1 MNRPCKSSNVNYIL
15 PPFAQIV
22 NISTK
27 GFSPMKNKYQRLISN
42 TAILGIGT
50 FSSKLLVF
58 LMVRFYT
65 ACLTPH
71 EYGIADIITQTANLL
86 IPLLSLGI
94 AEAVFRFALDR
105 DEDPARVFTT
115 GLLTVLGGGAVFLF
129 VVPLF
134 NAFDFFHGY
143 GFMIWAYTFFS
154 CLHTVAIQ
162 FMRARGRMKQFAGY
176 GILSTAVT
184 IVLNLIFLLGFDMG
198 ITGYV
203 LSVILS
209 DVLVT
214 ALLFFTESL
223 WKFVRFSTLTK
234 KHFSRMLRFAV
245 PMIPTTVFWWITNAA
260 DRYMVLDMI
269 GEDANGQYALAYKIP
284 TLLILFSGIF
294 IEAWQFSAVR
304 ERGDS
309 EHSQFFETVFD
320 SFQALMFIAG
330 CALTAFAKIAVYV
343 MADDPSYYPAWQY
356 IPVLSVATIFSS
368 LVTFMG
374 SVYLVE
380 KKSVLSFITS
390 MIGATINIILNLLL
404 IPTFLGVNG
413 AAIAT
418 FMSYF
423 VVFVIRAINGQ
434 KYIRF
439 NMHPLKLAVNT
450 LIAGIQAFCM
460 VVETPGWIAVQ
471 ILSLCLIFTL
481 NARPIIAGVLQ
492 VLRRRGR

>member
-1 MNRPCKSSNVNYIL
+1 
-15 PPFAQIV
+15 
-22 NISTK
+22 
-27 GFSPMKNKYQRLISN
+27 MKNKYQRLLSN

-58 LMVRFYT
+58 VMVRFYT
-65 ACLTPH
+65 ACLSPD

-115 GLLTVLGGGAVFLF
+115 GLFTVLGGGAVFLF
-129 VVPLF
+129 VIPLI

-143 GFMIWAYTFFS
+143 GVLIWAYTFFS

-184 IVLNLIFLLGFDMG
+184 IILNLIFLLGFDMG

-203 LSVILS
+203 LSVIVS
-209 DVLVT
+209 DALVT

-223 WKFVRFSTLTK
+223 WKFVKPASLQK
-234 KHFSRMLRFAV
+234 AHIGRMLRFAI
-245 PMIPTTVFWWITNAA
+245 PLIPTTVFWWATNAA
-260 DRYMVLDMI
+260 DRYMVLGMI
-269 GEDANGQYALAYKIP
+269 GEAANGQYALAYKIP

-304 ERGDS
+304 ERGNEDHS
-309 EHSQFFETVFD
+309 EFFEKVFD

-330 CALTAFAKIAVYV
+330 CGLTAFAKIAVYI
-343 MADDPSYYPAWQY
+343 MADDVSYYPAWQY

-390 MIGATINIILNLLL
+390 MIGAVINLVLNFLL
-404 IPTFLGVNG
+404 IPTSLGPNG

-418 FMSYF
+418 FASYF
-423 VVFVIRAINGQ
+423 IVFIIRAINGQ

-439 NMHPLKLAVNT
+439 RMHPVKLAVNT
-450 LIAGIQAFCM
+450 TIAGVQAFCM
-460 VVETPGWIAVQ
+460 VAETPGWIFVQ
-471 ILSLCLIFTL
+471 IGALALIFAI

-492 VLRRRGR
+492 VLRRRAR

>member
-1 MNRPCKSSNVNYIL
+1 
-15 PPFAQIV
+15 
-22 NISTK
+22 
-27 GFSPMKNKYQRLISN
+27 MKNKYQRLISN

-58 LMVRFYT
+58 FMVGFYT
-65 ACLTPH
+65 ACLSKA

-115 GLLTVLGGGAVFLF
+115 GLLTVIGGGAVFLF
-129 VVPLF
+129 VVPLL
-134 NAFDFFHGY
+134 NQFDFFHGY

-203 LSVILS
+203 LSIILS
-209 DVLVT
+209 DLLVT
-214 ALLFFTESL
+214 VLLFFTESL
-223 WKFVRFSTLTK
+223 WKFVRVSTLTRH
-234 KHFSRMLRFAV
+234 HFARMLRFAI
-245 PMIPTTVFWWITNAA
+245 PMIPTTIFWWITNAA
-260 DRYMVLDMI
+260 DRFMVLGMI
-269 GEDANGQYALAYKIP
+269 GEAANGLYAVAYKLP
-284 TLLILFSGIF
+284 SLLILFSGIF

-304 ERGDS
+304 DRQDTD
-309 EHSQFFETVFD
+309 HSQFFETVFD

-330 CALTAFAKIAVYV
+330 CALTAFSKIAVDI
-343 MADDPSYYPAWQY
+343 MAAKEFYPAWQY

-390 MIGATINIILNLLL
+390 MIGAAINIVLNFLL
-404 IPTFLGVNG
+404 IPTPLGPNG

-418 FMSYF
+418 FASYF
-423 VVFVIRAINGQ
+423 IVFIIRAINGQ
-434 KYIRF
+434 RYIRF
-439 NMHPLKLAVNT
+439 HMHPAKLIVNT
-450 LIAGIQAFCM
+450 LIAGSQAFCM
-460 VVETPGWIAVQ
+460 VAETPGWIAVQ
-471 ILSLCLIFTL
+471 IIALCLIFTL
-481 NARPIIAGVLQ
+481 NARPIIAGILQ
-492 VLRRRGR
+492 VLRRRAK